1 MKRTRLV
8 ATMPLLMNLNGV
20 SSFQVRH
27 FVIRSVNENRIQL
40 RSSINADQIN
50 TSNTKFDFPTMNSI
64 EYELKC
70 AIERARDTD
79 KRYGLCT
86 EPSQQAWSLVDSL
99 YEKMQLFQDETY
111 GEIANS
117 NKQEG
122 H

>member
-8 ATMPLLMNLNGV
+8 ATLSVLVNLSGV

-27 FVIRSVNENRIQL
+27 FVSRSIHDNRKGL
-40 RSSINADQIN
+40 RSSIQADQMN
-50 TSNTKFDFPTMNSI
+50 TSNMKFDFPTMKSI

-99 YEKMQLFQDETY
+99 YEKMQMLQDETC
-111 GEIANS
+111 GENANS
-117 NKQEG
+117 SKQGG

>member
-1 MKRTRLV
+1 MK
-8 ATMPLLMNLNGV
+8 
-20 SSFQVRH
+20 
-27 FVIRSVNENRIQL
+27 
-40 RSSINADQIN
+40 
-50 TSNTKFDFPTMNSI
+50 SI

-99 YEKMQLFQDETY
+99 YEKMQLLQDETC

-117 NKQEG
+117 SKQGG